1 MFCYAR
7 RATSMTGIALV
18 AIVLFGAP
26 TVHFLNVAALMTA
39 IAVVA
44 GGTAAAGALVFVAL
58 RSVRKRRALA
68 GGCVAC
74 QLKCQHAMTSFGAPR
89 ASRLWLVSTVN
100 RSAPAPGREP
110 VIPDRRTVVD
120 LPLPRWPDAPLR
132 TATAPLHASTPPA
145 LERVPAAAR

>member
-1 MFCYAR
+1 
-7 RATSMTGIALV
+7 MTGIAIV
-18 AIVLFGAP
+18 AIVLFGSP

-44 GGTAAAGALVFVAL
+44 GGTAATGALVYLAL

-89 ASRLWLVSTVN
+89 PTRLWLVSTVD
-100 RSAPAPGREP
+100 RSVPAPVRSVREAA
-110 VIPDRRTVVD
+110 IPDRRPVVD
-120 LPLPRWPDAPLR
+120 LPLPRWPDAPLLTDAR
-132 TATAPLHASTPPA
+132 
-145 LERVPAAAR
+145 ERVPAVAR